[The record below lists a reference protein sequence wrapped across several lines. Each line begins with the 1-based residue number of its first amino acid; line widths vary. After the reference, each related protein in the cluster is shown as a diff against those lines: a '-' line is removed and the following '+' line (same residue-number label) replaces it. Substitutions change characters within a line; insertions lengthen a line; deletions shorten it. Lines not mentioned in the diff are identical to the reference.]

1 MLYDDC
7 CRHPEVTDPH
17 YRDESD
23 NEDDDA
29 LSVASSASED
39 TADDDEEDVASKKA
53 AAAPRTKSSPAHSDG
68 ANDEEKEHDP
78 RAGEDDDDGAAGAKR
93 DAHPLPGRSSG
104 RKRRKVVHYS
114 PVKER
119 NLRGGYLHR
128 KHTEEEAAQVK
139 KKTEAKKV
147 KAAAKA
153 AKKPVKEKNKGDVK
167 RGKAGKTEGEGEATA
182 AGMGGVME
190 LLRQML
196 EKQNEL
202 IAEMHHKAVEDAK
215 DPNNVTAKKVKMA
228 PAANDGETFVHVE
241 PKWAWNPEGENDME
255 RLMRSSLQVARLI
268 DENAELR
275 RDKLVRD
282 MVVRSN
288 KQLNKLA

>member
-68 ANDEEKEHDP
+68 ANDKEEEHDP
-78 RAGEDDDDGAAGAKR
+78 RANEDDADGAAGAKR
-93 DAHPLPGRSSG
+93 DAHPLPVRSSG
-104 RKRRKVVHYS
+104 RKRRKVAHYS

-147 KAAAKA
+147 
-153 AKKPVKEKNKGDVK
+153 
-167 RGKAGKTEGEGEATA
+167 
-182 AGMGGVME
+182 
-190 LLRQML
+190 
-196 EKQNEL
+196 
-202 IAEMHHKAVEDAK
+202 
-215 DPNNVTAKKVKMA
+215 
-228 PAANDGETFVHVE
+228 
-241 PKWAWNPEGENDME
+241 
-255 RLMRSSLQVARLI
+255 
-268 DENAELR
+268 
-275 RDKLVRD
+275 
-282 MVVRSN
+282 
-288 KQLNKLA
+288 

>member
-23 NEDDDA
+23 KEDDDA

-39 TADDDEEDVASKKA
+39 TADDDDEVASKKA
-53 AAAPRTKSSPAHSDG
+53 AAAPRTQSSPAHSDG
-68 ANDEEKEHDP
+68 ANDEEEEHDP

-114 PVKER
+114 PVKE
-119 NLRGGYLHR
+119 LSSKSGCPHR
-128 KHTEEEAAQVK
+128 KHSEEEAAKVK
-139 KKTEAKKV
+139 KKAEAKSAY
-147 KAAAKA
+147 KAART
-153 AKKPVKEKNKGDVK
+153 AKKKVTAKKDKDAKNKGEEE
-167 RGKAGKTEGEGEATA
+167 TSA
-182 AGMGGVME
+182 AGIGGVME

-202 IAEMHHKAVEDAK
+202 IADMHHKAVEDAK
-215 DPNNVTAKKVKMA
+215 DPTNVTAKKVKKA
-228 PAANDGETFVHVE
+228 SAVNDGERFVRVE
-241 PKWAWNPEGENDME
+241 PAWNPRSENDME
-255 RLMRSSLQVARLI
+255 RLMRSSMEIARLI

-275 RDKLVRD
+275 RDKFVHD
-282 MVVRSN
+282 MVMQTNRRYN
-288 KQLNKLA
+288 KEAWR